1 MSQFSRWGGAIYV
14 VARMF
19 ELPIITPWS
28 AIVFSIALAKIL
40 DQHVPQIFCGFRNYT
55 MQIYLMGL
63 WAQMIVKMVTMR
75 FELPWLLGYIVS
87 IALGLYVPVLVSK
100 ILEKT
105 NWKPLLLCVGLKKR

>member
-1 MSQFSRWGGAIYV
+1 M
-14 VARMF
+14 ARIF

-40 DQHVPQIFCGFRNYT
+40 DQYLPQVFCGFRNYT

-87 IALGLYVPVLVSK
+87 IALGLYVSVLVSK